1 MGFDIKLLGTFEA
14 SAGGVSFVSSAS
26 KQRQVLAV
34 LAVNAGRTIPMSR
47 LTEELWGTTP
57 PRSSS
62 TTIHTYIGKVR
73 RALDVALD
81 DDPGLEG
88 KDVLATDGAGYRL
101 NIPREDIDINRFD
114 RLAAAG
120 RRAVENGDQ
129 VNAARELKAALALW
143 RGSAIS
149 DIAHGP
155 LLMVETVRLEE
166 SRLSILDLRIEVELR
181 LGRHRELLSE
191 LAGLCARFPMSE
203 NFYAQYML
211 ALCRSGQLWRA
222 LEVFQ
227 RLRVTMVDQLGVDP
241 SAKMRQ
247 LHQAILCGHPAVQ
260 NLNFATSHSTTS
272 DILAG

>member
-14 SAGGVSFVSSAS
+14 SVGGVSFVSSAS

-34 LAVNAGRTIPMSR
+34 LTVNSGRTIPMSR

-73 RALDVALD
+73 RALDLALH
-81 DDPGLEG
+81 DDPRLEG

-101 NIPREDIDINRFD
+101 NVAREDIDINRYD

-120 RRAVENGDQ
+120 RRAVENGDF

-181 LGRHRELLSE
+181 LGRHRELLAE